1 MPAVRIL
8 SAIAISIGLA
18 AAIPIHAQDKAKA
31 KPEAKVEAKE
41 SAPVTK
47 VLLEND
53 KVRVAES
60 TFKPGDVSRADRK
73 ARANY
78 IISGGTLER
87 TSKDGKKTVVERKA
101 GTAVW
106 LEADSDV
113 VKNIGKTTFVV
124 VSVQV
129 K

>member
-1 MPAVRIL
+1 MQ
-8 SAIAISIGLA
+8 AIRFTLIAFAALGIA
-18 AAIPIHAQDKAKA
+18 AAGSVYAQDKAK
-31 KPEAKVEAKE
+31 ER
-41 SAPVTK
+41 APVVK
-47 VLLEND
+47 VLLDNA
-53 KVRVAES
+53 KVRVTET

-78 IISGGTLER
+78 FVKSGTLER
-87 TSKDGKKTVVERKA
+87 TTKDGKKTVYERKA
-101 GTAVW
+101 GASAW

-124 VSVQV
+124 VSVTP

>member
-1 MPAVRIL
+1 MQVSRSVVI
-8 SAIAISIGLA
+8 AIAALGITAIGSVY
-18 AAIPIHAQDKAKA
+18 AQDKAK
-31 KPEAKVEAKE
+31 ER
-41 SAPVTK
+41 APVVK

-53 KVRVAES
+53 KVRVTEF

-78 IISGGTLER
+78 IIKGGKLER
-87 TSKDGKKTVVERKA
+87 TSKDGKKTLVERKA

-106 LEADSDV
+106 VEADSDV
-113 VKNIGKTTFVV
+113 VKNIGKTTFVG
-124 VSVQV
+124 VSIQL

>member
-1 MPAVRIL
+1 MHAARIL
-8 SAIAISIGLA
+8 SAFAIAVGLA
-18 AAIPIHAQDKAKA
+18 AAGPIHAQDKAKD
-31 KPEAKVEAKE
+31 EAKE
-41 SAPVTK
+41 RAPITK

-53 KVRVAES
+53 KVRVSES
-60 TFKPGDVSRADRK
+60 TFRPGDVSRVDRK
-73 ARANY
+73 ARTNY
-78 IISGGTLER
+78 IVKGGTLER

-124 VSVQV
+124 VGVQM

>member
-1 MPAVRIL
+1 MHAARIL
-8 SAIAISIGLA
+8 SAIAIVVGLA
-18 AAIPIHAQDKAKA
+18 AAGPSHAQDKAKEKA
-31 KPEAKVEAKE
+31 PERTAI
-41 SAPVTK
+41 TK
-47 VLLEND
+47 MLLDND

-60 TFKPGDVSRADRK
+60 TFRPGDVSRADRR
-73 ARANY
+73 ARVNY
-78 IISGGTLER
+78 VVKGGTLER

-101 GTAVW
+101 GTSVW

-124 VSVQV
+124 VSVQL

>member
-1 MPAVRIL
+1 MNSQRSILRAALALGCLLAVN
-8 SAIAISIGLA
+8 SF
-18 AAIPIHAQDKAKA
+18 AQDK
-31 KPEAKVEAKE
+31 AKE
-41 SAPVTK
+41 SAPVVK
-47 VLLEND
+47 VLLDNA
-53 KVRVAES
+53 KVRVTET

-78 IISGGTLER
+78 FVKSGTLER
-87 TSKDGKKTVVERKA
+87 TTKDGKKTVYERKA
-101 GTAVW
+101 GTSVW

-124 VSVQV
+124 VSVTP